1 MSREIERRFEKEGQG
16 KAMYEDAYWQA
27 VMERDGRA
35 NGTFVYAVRSTG
47 IYCKPSC
54 PSRKPRREQVV
65 FFTEPAE
72 AEQAGFRACRRC
84 QPRENVSDAQVELV
98 EHACRYIE
106 QHLDETLRL
115 EQLGAEVGLSQ
126 TYAQRLFKRVM
137 GISPRQYA
145 EAQRLE
151 RIKSQLKEGT
161 SVTTTVY
168 EVGYSS
174 SSRLYER
181 APGQLGMTPTTYK
194 RGGAGMVIE
203 YTIVDSPLGR
213 LLVAATERGICRIG
227 LDDRDEVLEDTL
239 RYEYPAAEIRQDDGR
254 LSPWLEALVSYL
266 AGEQPH
272 LDLPVD
278 IRATAFQWRVWEE
291 LRAIPYGQTRS
302 YSAIASAIGQPKA
315 RRAVAQ
321 ACKQNP
327 VPLVIPC
334 HRVVRENGEPGGYR
348 WGAERKKHL
357 LEQEA
362 AGSRGSD
369 RPI

>member
-1 MSREIERRFEKEGQG
+1 MKT
-16 KAMYEDAYWQA
+16 YEDTYWRA
-27 VMERDGRA
+27 VIEHDSRA
-35 NGTFVYAVRSTG
+35 NGTFVYGVRSTG

-54 PSRKPRREQVV
+54 PSRRPEREQVV
-65 FFTEPAE
+65 FFTEPAA

-84 QPRENVSDAQVELV
+84 QPREGAVDAQVELV
-98 EHACRYIE
+98 RRACRYIE
-106 QHLDETLRL
+106 QHLDEPVRL
-115 EQLGAEVGLSQ
+115 ERLGAELGLSK

-145 EAQRLE
+145 EALRLGQ
-151 RIKSQLKEGT
+151 IKSWLKEGV
-161 SVTTTVY
+161 SVTRTLY

-181 APGQLGMTPTTYK
+181 APGQLGMTPTAYK
-194 RGGAGMVIE
+194 RGGAGMLIE

-227 LDDRDEVLEDTL
+227 LHDSDEVLESTL
-239 RYEYPAAEIRQDDGR
+239 RYEYPAAEIRRDSER
-254 LSPWLEALVSYL
+254 LHPWLEEVVSYL

-272 LDLPVD
+272 LDLPLD

-291 LRAIPYGQTRS
+291 LRAIPVGQTRS
-302 YSAIASAIGQPKA
+302 YSAIARAIGQPQA

-334 HRVVRENGEPGGYR
+334 HRVVRENGDLGGYR
-348 WGAERKKHL
+348 WGVERKKRL
-357 LEQEA
+357 LEQERA
-362 AGSRGSD
+362 TTGRTAQGTTENTMTD
-369 RPI
+369 L

>member
-1 MSREIERRFEKEGQG
+1 MKT
-16 KAMYEDAYWQA
+16 YEDTYWRA
-27 VMERDGRA
+27 VIEHDSRA
-35 NGTFVYAVRSTG
+35 NGTFVYGVRSTG

-54 PSRKPRREQVV
+54 PSRRPEREQVV
-65 FFTEPAE
+65 FFTEPAA

-84 QPRENVSDAQVELV
+84 QPREGAVDAQVELV
-98 EHACRYIE
+98 RRACRYIE
-106 QHLDETLRL
+106 QHLDEPVRL
-115 EQLGAEVGLSQ
+115 ERLGAELGLSK

-145 EAQRLE
+145 EALRLGQ
-151 RIKSQLKEGT
+151 IKSWLKEGV
-161 SVTTTVY
+161 SVTRTLY

-181 APGQLGMTPTTYK
+181 APGQLGMTPTAYK
-194 RGGAGMVIE
+194 RGGAGMLIE

-227 LDDRDEVLEDTL
+227 LHDSDEVLESTL
-239 RYEYPAAEIRQDDGR
+239 RYEYPAAEIRRDSER
-254 LSPWLEALVSYL
+254 LHPWLEEVVSYL

-272 LDLPVD
+272 LDLPLD

-291 LRAIPYGQTRS
+291 LRAIPVGQTSS
-302 YSAIASAIGQPKA
+302 YSAIARAIGQPQA

-334 HRVVRENGEPGGYR
+334 HRVVRENGDLGGYR
-348 WGAERKKHL
+348 WGVERKERL
-357 LEQEA
+357 LEQERA
-362 AGSRGSD
+362 TTGRIAQGTAENEMKSR
-369 RPI
+369 

>member
-1 MSREIERRFEKEGQG
+1 
-16 KAMYEDAYWQA
+16 MYEEGYWQA
-27 VMERDGRA
+27 VIERDKEA
-35 NGTFVYAVRSTG
+35 NGRFVYGVRSTG

-65 FFTEPAE
+65 FFTEPAT

-84 QPRENVSDAQVELV
+84 QPQDGAQDAQVELV
-98 EHACRYIE
+98 QRACRYIE
-106 QHLDETLRL
+106 QHLDEKVSL
-115 EQLGAEVGLSQ
+115 EQLGAELGLSQ
-126 TYAQRLFKRVM
+126 DYAQRLFKRVM

-161 SVTTTVY
+161 SVTQTLY

-181 APGQLGMTPTTYK
+181 APGQLGMTPTAYK
-194 RGGAGMVIE
+194 RGGAGMLIE
-203 YTIVDSPLGR
+203 YAIVDSPLGR
-213 LLVAATERGICRIG
+213 LLVAGTERGICRVG
-227 LDDRDEVLEDTL
+227 LDDSDAELESTL
-239 RYEYPAAEIRQDDGR
+239 RREYPAAEIRQDRER
-254 LSPWLEALVSYL
+254 LHPWLEAVIRYL

-272 LDLPVD
+272 LDLPLD

-302 YSAIASAIGQPKA
+302 YSAVASAIGQPQA

-321 ACKQNP
+321 ACKHNP

-334 HRVVRENGEPGGYR
+334 HRVVREDGSLGGYR
-348 WGAERKKHL
+348 WGVERKQRL
-357 LEQEA
+357 LAQENEVA
-362 AGSRGSD
+362 QSAWSLAQD
-369 RPI
+369 K

>member
-1 MSREIERRFEKEGQG
+1 
-16 KAMYEDAYWQA
+16 MYEDVYWQA

-47 IYCKPSC
+47 VYCKPSC
-54 PSRKPRREQVV
+54 PSRRPQREQVV
-65 FFTEPAE
+65 FFALPAE
-72 AEQAGFRACRRC
+72 AERAGFRACRRC
-84 QPRENVSDAQVELV
+84 QPQESASDAQVELI
-98 EHACRYIE
+98 ERACRYIE

-115 EQLGAEVGLSQ
+115 ERLGAELGLSQ

-151 RIKSQLKEGT
+151 RIKCQLKSGA
-161 SVTTTVY
+161 SVTRTVY
-168 EVGYSS
+168 EAGYSS

-181 APGQLGMTPTTYK
+181 APAQLGMTPTTYQ

-203 YTIVDSPLGR
+203 YAIVDSPLGR
-213 LLVAATERGICRIG
+213 LLVAATARGICRIG
-227 LDDRDEVLEDTL
+227 LADCDAALEETL
-239 RYEYPAAEIRQDDGR
+239 RHEYPAAEICQDKGR
-254 LSPWLEALVSYL
+254 LAPWLETLIRYL

-272 LDLPVD
+272 LDLPLD

-302 YSAIASAIGQPKA
+302 YSAIASAIGQPQA

-334 HRVVRENGEPGGYR
+334 HRVVRENGETGGYR
-348 WGAERKKHL
+348 WGAERKKRL
-357 LEQEA
+357 LEQEVEA
-362 AGSRGSD
+362 CRQA
-369 RPI
+369 